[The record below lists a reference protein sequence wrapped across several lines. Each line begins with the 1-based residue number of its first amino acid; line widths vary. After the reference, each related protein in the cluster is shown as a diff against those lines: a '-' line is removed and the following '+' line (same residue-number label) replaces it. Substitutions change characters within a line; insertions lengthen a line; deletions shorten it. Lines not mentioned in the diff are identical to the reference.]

1 VKIIGS
7 LGVLVLLLISQ
18 SLHAVCA
25 SLVRGQVMLDIQS
38 CSNVVPEQAFAS
50 SEPKYNFIRDL
61 PPPQRKAFL
70 DSYRGLYVKAKVARS
85 FAVRSGLSPEQGALS
100 GETIKA
106 FIPPQTLSC
115 GAVYG
120 KRVQAVM
127 DEVCCEGGGES
138 PCLLGTSYMLKKAAV
153 LGGANSKAGH
163 SDSHLSKNPEYIQ
176 AQKLLA
182 QKDYKKGTAI
192 LEKLNFNDQLD
203 VQGKFLLA
211 AAYRDMDKCPRAIP
225 LLEMLYQKFER
236 SDFWTDDEPYI
247 RRANFLYAR
256 CLSMQE
262 KSGEAVMILQGFL
275 VEPKKFRK
283 EILDSLSHPDFGY
296 IKTSKAYLEYKGA
309 AQRALAERH

>member
-1 VKIIGS
+1 MKIIGS

-25 SLVRGQVMLDIQS
+25 SLVRGQLMLDIQS
-38 CSNVVPEQAFAS
+38 CSNVQPEQAFAS

-70 DSYRGLYVKAKVARS
+70 DSYRGLTVRAKVARS

-106 FIPPQTLSC
+106 FIPPQTLNC
-115 GAVYG
+115 GAIQG

-127 DEVCCEGGGES
+127 DEVCCEGGGEV
-138 PCLLGTSYMLKKAAV
+138 PCLLGTSYMLKKTAV
-153 LGGANSKAGH
+153 LGSANTKAGH
-163 SDSHLSKNPEYIQ
+163 SDSHLSRNPEYIQ

-182 QKDYKKGTAI
+182 QRDYKKATAI

-203 VQGKFLLA
+203 VQGKFLMA
-211 AAYRDMDKCPRAIP
+211 AAYRDMDKCPKAIP
-225 LLEMLYQKFER
+225 VLETLYQKFEK
-236 SDFWTDDEPYI
+236 SDYWTDDEPYI

-283 EILDSLSHPDFGY
+283 EILESLSHPDFGY
-296 IKTSKAYLEYKGA
+296 IKTSKSYLEYKGA
-309 AQRALAERH
+309 AQRALAEKH